1 MLCLM
6 LARLLSLFTR
16 HPAPAFAPPAETE
29 LTTTESGLRY
39 RLVEPGSGR
48 APTATDQVTVRYAGW
63 LTSGQPFDASYPRTS
78 TFRLGRVIR
87 GWNEGLQ
94 LMMVGGKG
102 WFVVPPDLAYGER
115 GAPPLIGPNETLVFH
130 VELVKIG

>member
-1 MLCLM
+1 MLRVM
-6 LARLLSLFTR
+6 LSRLRDLFTR
-16 HPAPAFAPPAETE
+16 HAAPAFAPPDESE

-39 RLVEPGSGR
+39 RLVDPGSGR
-48 APTATDQVTVRYAGW
+48 APTATDRVTVRYAGW
-63 LTSGQPFDASYPRTS
+63 LTSGRPFDASYPRTS
-78 TFRLGRVIR
+78 TFHLGRVIR

-102 WFVVPPDLAYGER
+102 WFVVPPELAYGAS